1 LLNNYPAIPGTFVTS
16 TLKLVNKHKYTID
29 SERIPRTFRT
39 LMKTPR
45 GGNTLVTAV
54 DEKTSFYYFSIENTL
69 KKYAIFLKNETHIK
83 MSIFID
89 GVEGDK
95 STGLVYWPI
104 LGKILEIEVNI
115 IFPIALHTGYSKP
128 TCLEIPSRLR

>member
-1 LLNNYPAIPGTFVTS
+1 
-16 TLKLVNKHKYTID
+16 
-29 SERIPRTFRT
+29 
-39 LMKTPR
+39 MKTPR

-128 TCLEIPSRLR
+128 TCLETYLRDFVNERLIACIQKELPLIIIQINVSSV